1 MKILKITL
9 SFLLAIL
16 LISCE
21 KTVEFDIENAEAKL
35 VVEATIENDTWPV
48 VFLSNSINYFSTFD
62 PSNIQNSFVH
72 NAVISVSNG
81 LKTHTLKEYTISLA
95 GGYSVSYYSVDS
107 SNLAT
112 AFKGELEKQYS
123 LRVLVNAKE
132 YLATTTIPKITKR
145 IDSLWARKVPGFSD
159 STKRA
164 LMIKATDP
172 AGFGDYIRYF
182 TKRNRESF
190 YPGLNSVFDDQVIDG
205 STYSVEIE
213 RGVDRNVPRDDGFS
227 FFNKTDTVTF
237 KLSNIDKTTYDFW
250 RTMEFTYATVGN
262 PFSSPTKV
270 LGNISNGALGYF
282 GGYASQYKTIIIKD

>member
-1 MKILKITL
+1 MKILNITL
-9 SFLLAIL
+9 SFLVIISLV
-16 LISCE
+16 SCE
-21 KTVEFDIENAEAKL
+21 KTVEFDIENAEPKL
-35 VVEATIENDTWPV
+35 VVEATIENDSWPV

-72 NAVISVSNG
+72 NAVITVSNG
-81 LKTHTLKEYTISLA
+81 LKTHTLKEYTVNIA
-95 GGYSVSYYSVDS
+95 AGYSVSFYSVDS

-112 AFKGELEKQYS
+112 AFKGELEKKYS
-123 LRVLVNAKE
+123 LRVSVNTKE
-132 YLATTTIPKITKR
+132 YLATTTIPKITKQ

-159 STKRA
+159 STKRV

-182 TKRNRESF
+182 TKRNREPF
-190 YPGLNSVFDDQVIDG
+190 YPPLNSVFDDQVIDG

-213 RGVDRNVPRDDGFS
+213 RGVDRNVPREDGYS
-227 FFNKTDTVTF
+227 FFNRTDTVTI

-250 RTMEFTYATVGN
+250 RTMEYTYTTVGN

-282 GGYASQYKTIIIKD
+282 GGYASQYRTIIIKD